1 MCKNQ
6 KFQSGCVGIPVMK
19 KYLFELTREVCGK
32 LRELGKK
39 SDDALFV

>member
-1 MCKNQ
+1 
-6 KFQSGCVGIPVMK
+6 MK